1 MEYFSKLTID
11 KKRKILI
18 LNEEA
23 LQSLDADSGN
33 AKIVILAPLK
43 EEGADEKAIYLINVN
58 GSNIGSD
65 KEEDKYLQEVFPLDK
80 VRSIEIIN
88 DEELYGLITISDEV
102 INSFEKVFGKSSEE
116 FKLAYQENVVGDM
129 KSVKDIYGVNGIY
142 HKITKLTF
150 KKNVIGKSSD
160 VENVEEIV
168 KLTKTETV

>member
-11 KKRKILI
+11 KEKKILI

-33 AKIVILAPLK
+33 AKIIILAPLK
-43 EEGADEKAIYLINVN
+43 EEGADEKALYLINVK
-58 GSNIGSD
+58 GSSIGSD
-65 KEEDKYLQEVFPLDK
+65 KEENKYLQEIFPLDK

-88 DEELYGLITISDEV
+88 DEEPHGIVSISDDV
-102 INSFEKVFGKSSEE
+102 IKSFEKVFGDKAEE

-129 KSVKDIYGVNGIY
+129 KALKDIYGVNGIY
-142 HKITKLTF
+142 HKITKMTF
-150 KKNVIGKSSD
+150 KKNVIGKSND
-160 VENVEEIV
+160 VESVEEIV